1 MKRNMIATAAK
12 AKKSIPERYDITV
25 GELQELYS
33 ILADESR
40 DGRWDALTTAFEY
53 GFVLGAR
60 AQKAG
65 KLQKRTTTHTSKKQ
79 TYIEMINRA
88 AKECTDLDTL
98 DLVYKI
104 LANGTQK

>member
-1 MKRNMIATAAK
+1 MKRNIITTAAK
-12 AKKSIPERYDITV
+12 AKNSIPEHYDITV

-40 DGRWDALTTAFEY
+40 DGRLDALTTAFEY

-65 KLQKRTTTHTSKKQ
+65 KLQKKAPTLSNEQ
-79 TYIEMINRA
+79 QAYIEMITRA
-88 AKECTDLDTL
+88 AKECSNVDTL
-98 DLVYKI
+98 DLVYKMLI
-104 LANGTQK
+104 KC